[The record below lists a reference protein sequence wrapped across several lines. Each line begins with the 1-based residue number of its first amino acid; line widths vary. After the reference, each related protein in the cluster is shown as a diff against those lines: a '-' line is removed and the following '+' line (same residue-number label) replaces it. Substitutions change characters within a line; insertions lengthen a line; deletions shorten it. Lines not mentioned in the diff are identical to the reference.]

1 MKYKGLEVTI
11 FATDYLRAYTTPNY
25 CPMTEA
31 IRRAIPKAR
40 QIAPSY
46 AHVYIDGIAYRF
58 PAVAIGIM
66 NALYRK
72 PNERD
77 LVETTFELGEP
88 L

>member
-1 MKYKGLEVTI
+1 MKYKGTKITI
-11 FATDYLRAYTTPNY
+11 YKTDYFKAYTTRDY

-31 IRRAIPKAR
+31 IRRAIPNAR
-40 QIAPSY
+40 QISPTY
-46 AHVYIDGIAYRF
+46 GHVYIDGIAYRF

>member
-1 MKYKGLEVTI
+1 MKYKGLKVEILGEDYVKG
-11 FATDYLRAYTTPNY
+11 FALLNY

-31 IRRAIPKAR
+31 IRRAAPEAK

-58 PAVAIGIM
+58 PSVAIGIM

-77 LVETTFELGEP
+77 LIQVTFKLGEP